1 MTINEIARLAD
12 VSISTVSKIMNHKD
26 QNITAGTRE
35 KVLQIAK
42 EYNYVPY
49 ASARSASVS
58 KTFLLGVLMPDLSQC
73 GKLLGRETGLPRHT
87 LQQPGRCGNRT
98 QTYLRPVQG
107 KGGRCD
113 LGARVHGKSF
123 PTKVF

>member
-58 KTFLLGVLMPDLSQC
+58 KTFLLGVLNRRFRDVDRLMVFPHGEKKKIHTIYGFQKSC
-73 GKLLGRETGLPRHT
+73 YNKLE
-87 LQQPGRCGNRT
+87 
-98 QTYLRPVQG
+98 
-107 KGGRCD
+107 
-113 LGARVHGKSF
+113 
-123 PTKVF
+123 